1 MTKHSGAK
9 IMRKAAWAVAFILA
23 AALTARA
30 EDEYDIK
37 VYPCPRVEEGI
48 SIDGRLDEA
57 AWSRAVLVGGFTFY
71 DRPEAVD
78 PQAYFRMLHD
88 ADGLYVGVT
97 SDEPLMRKVV
107 AVPQARDAHAVF
119 SGETIEFFLDPKH
132 DHADYYQFAVNIAG
146 SIYDSRRTDPTWS
159 AGVKA
164 ATQQGED
171 HWTLEFAI
179 PWKDVGLSPAA
190 GAVLGF
196 NMCRDRLV
204 GADKLWCNWSQTKA
218 NFHDPERF
226 AHLVL
231 APTADDLGK
240 LGAEFRKGGR
250 TGPIVVYSEEGFA
263 QTTYT
268 ALAAQSLKRVDELL
282 GQVDAR
288 RTAET
293 DEKTKQELGKLLAT
307 YRDELTPI
315 RKALSGTAKLDA
327 REWSRMDLRIHQ
339 LIAQLDEAI
348 WRARLE
354 ALLSQI

>member
-1 MTKHSGAK
+1 MD
-9 IMRKAAWAVAFILA
+9 RVAWAAAFLLT
-23 AALTARA
+23 AALAGRA
-30 EDEYDIK
+30 EDDYDIK
-37 VYPCPRVEEGI
+37 VYPCPSAGGGI
-48 SIDGRLDEA
+48 HIDGRLDEA
-57 AWSRAVLVGGFTFY
+57 AWSRAALVGGFTFY
-71 DRPEAVD
+71 NRPEVVD
-78 PQAYFRMLHD
+78 PQAYFRIVHD
-88 ADGLYVGVT
+88 GDCLYVGVT
-97 SDEPLMRKVV
+97 CDEPLMRKVI

-119 SGETIEFFLDPKH
+119 HGETIEFFLDPNH

-146 SIYDSRRTDPTWS
+146 SIYDSRLTDPTWS
-159 AGVKA
+159 ARVKA

-179 PWKDVGLSPAA
+179 PWKDVGVSPAA

-196 NMCRDRLV
+196 NVCRDRLV
-204 GADKLWCNWSQTKA
+204 GPDKLWCNWSQTKA

-231 APTADDLGK
+231 APTAGDLGR

-250 TGPIVVYSEEGFA
+250 TGPIVVFSDEGFA

-268 ALAAQSLKRVDELL
+268 ALAAQSLRRVDELL
-282 GQVDAR
+282 DQVGAR
-288 RTAET
+288 RTGEK
-293 DEKTKQELGKLLAT
+293 DEKTKQELGKLLTT
-307 YRDELTPI
+307 YRDELAPI

-327 REWSRMDLRIHQ
+327 RAWSRMDLRIHQ

-354 ALLSQI
+354 AILSQI

>member
-1 MTKHSGAK
+1 MN
-9 IMRKAAWAVAFILA
+9 RVFWAAASILA
-23 AALTARA
+23 TVLMGRA
-30 EDEYDIK
+30 EDDYDIK
-37 VYPCPRVEEGI
+37 VYPCPRFEGAI

-57 AWSRAVLVGGFTFY
+57 AWSRAALVGEFTFY
-71 DRPEAVD
+71 NRPEAVD

-88 ADGLYVGVT
+88 ADRLYVGVT
-97 SDEPLMRKVV
+97 CDEPLMHKIV

-119 SGETIEFFLDPKH
+119 HGETIEFFLDPKH

-146 SIYDSRRTDPTWS
+146 SIYDSRLTDPAWS
-159 AGVKA
+159 AAVEA

-179 PWKDVGLSPAA
+179 PWKGVGLSPEA
-190 GAVLGF
+190 GTVLGF
-196 NMCRDRLV
+196 NMCRDRV
-204 GADKLWCNWSQTKA
+204 IGPDKTWSNWSQTKA

-231 APTADDLGK
+231 APEADDLGK

-250 TGPIVVYSEEGFA
+250 TGPVVVYSDEGFA
-263 QTTYT
+263 QSTYT
-268 ALAAQSLKRVDELL
+268 ALAAQSLMRVDELL

-288 RTAET
+288 RAGEK
-293 DEKTKQELGKLLAT
+293 DEKTKQELAKLLAT
-307 YRDELTPI
+307 YRDQLAPI

-339 LIAQLDEAI
+339 LISELDEAI
-348 WRARLE
+348 WRARLS
-354 ALLSQI
+354 AVLSRI